1 LPSFSPEDVI
11 PLHLADVTFP
21 DAHPLRGQTGEV
33 FAFALRH
40 PTGLL
45 LFETGIGRGNELLD
59 TYYQVLHRPIEVAL
73 GAHGHHVD
81 DVRLIVNS
89 HLHFDHCGN
98 NSRFPGVPIYV
109 QAAEYQAARQ
119 PNYTIPEWVDFEG
132 ADFVVVDGDA
142 RVASGVRVL
151 STPGHTP
158 GHQSLVVET
167 GGGAVAL
174 AGQAIYSRAEYEHL
188 RTTGAVPEDDPPPDP
203 AQYLASAARLIELR
217 PRRVHFSHDRAV
229 WEAKERG

>member
-1 LPSFSPEDVI
+1 VPSFSPDDVI

-21 DAHPLRGQTGEV
+21 ETHPLRGQTGEV

-45 LFETGIGRGNELLD
+45 LFETGIGRGNEFLD
-59 TYYQVLHRPIEVAL
+59 IYYQVLHRPIEVAL
-73 GAHGHHVD
+73 EAHGHRLD

-119 PNYTIPEWVDFEG
+119 PNYTVPDWVDFEG
-132 ADFVVVDGDA
+132 AEFAVIDGD
-142 RVASGVRVL
+142 VQIASGVRVL

-158 GHQSLVVET
+158 GH
-167 GGGAVAL
+167 
-174 AGQAIYSRAEYEHL
+174 
-188 RTTGAVPEDDPPPDP
+188 
-203 AQYLASAARLIELR
+203 
-217 PRRVHFSHDRAV
+217 
-229 WEAKERG
+229 